1 MKTHKIIVCFFLLF
15 SFSSLGQISQ
25 ANSSDLVAILK
36 SYFSKTN
43 SSSVFLKKDKS
54 ETSQASR
61 SFLIKND
68 SLFIYTYDP
77 LDAIT
82 NAPLYDTTV
91 IYLPMISKLKL
102 EKGKGSFG
110 EKGLGLTFVPK
121 VFLPVD
127 SKKMGNKSYSA
138 VELKDNNMSQ
148 IQGANVTQ
156 KLSGQAAGVYVGGS
170 AAPGST
176 AMVRIR
182 GIGSIN
188 ANSPLYI
195 VDDVP
200 ISQQNINSIN
210 PEDIEK
216 VEVLKDASATAL
228 YGVRGANGVIVITTK
243 KGNPSSSAE
252 KELASLPETPI
263 TLWIWGKEVD
273 AFQKDKVEKTIKTI
287 AEQLAN
293 R

>member
-1 MKTHKIIVCFFLLF
+1 MKTNKIIVGFCLLF
-15 SFSSLGQISQ
+15 SLKAMGQVSQ
-25 ANSSDLVAILK
+25 ANSTDLVAILK
-36 SYFSKTN
+36 TYFSKTN
-43 SSSVFLKKDKS
+43 SSSVFLKKDNAES
-54 ETSQASR
+54 NQASR
-61 SFLIKND
+61 SFLLRND

-77 LDAIT
+77 LDAIS
-82 NAPLYDTTV
+82 NAPLYDTSV
-91 IYLPMISKLKL
+91 IYLPTVSKLKL

-121 VFLPVD
+121 VFLTVN

-138 VELKDNNMSQ
+138 VELEDKNISQ

-156 KLSGQAAGVYVGGS
+156 KLSGQAAGVFVGGS

-243 KGNPSSSAE
+243 KGNPSSAG

-273 AFQKDKVEKTIKTI
+273 AFQKDKIDKTIKTI